1 MRPYERFLQYAAIH
15 TRSDESSDK
24 TPSTDRQ
31 FDLANLLVSQL
42 RELGVAD
49 ARVDTQCYVYA
60 SLPATPGREGDP
72 ALGFLAHL
80 DTADYEAASVRPRLH
95 PNYNGGDV
103 ALGSRTLSPGMFPHL
118 PSLSGETLITA
129 DGATLL
135 GADDKA
141 GAAEIMAM
149 AGRLLAE
156 GQPHGKICIGFTPD
170 EEIGRGTD
178 HFDVA
183 GFGADFAYTVDGG
196 PAGEIEWENF
206 NACSAD
212 FEIRGVDVHPGSAKD
227 TMVNALLVAMELG
240 AMLPAAETPR
250 HTEGYEGFYHL
261 LKLEGDPTAARIRY
275 LVRDHDEAGF
285 QQRKKTL
292 RHIEKTLNETWGDGT
307 VTLSIRDQYRNMAE
321 VIRRHPQLLARAERA
336 ARRAGLE
343 PRQIPIRGGTD
354 GANLSFM
361 GLPCPN
367 LGTGGYAFHG
377 PYEHI
382 TAEAMDRVTDMLV
395 YLATEEWQ

>member
-1 MRPYERFLQYAAIH
+1 M
-15 TRSDESSDK
+15 
-24 TPSTDRQ
+24 
-31 FDLANLLVSQL
+31 
-42 RELGVAD
+42 
-49 ARVDTQCYVYA
+49 
-60 SLPATPGREGDP
+60 
-72 ALGFLAHL
+72 
-80 DTADYEAASVRPRLH
+80 
-95 PNYNGGDV
+95 
-103 ALGSRTLSPGMFPHL
+103 
-118 PSLSGETLITA
+118 
-129 DGATLL
+129 
-135 GADDKA
+135 
-141 GAAEIMAM
+141 AE
-149 AGRLLAE
+149 RLLAE
-156 GQPHGKICIGFTPD
+156 GAPHGKICIGFTPD
-170 EEIGRGTD
+170 EEIGRGAE

-261 LKLEGDPTAARIRY
+261 LKLEGDPTAARMRY

-292 RHIEKTLNETWGDGT
+292 RHIAKTLNETWGDGT

-321 VIRRHPQLLARAERA
+321 IIRRHPQLLERAERA

>member
-15 TRSDESSDK
+15 TRSDERSDK
-24 TPSTDRQ
+24 TPSTERQ
-31 FDLANLLVSQL
+31 FDLANLLAAQL
-42 RELGVAD
+42 RALGAAD
-49 ARVDTQCYVYA
+49 ARVDGQCYVYA

-80 DTADYEAASVRPRLH
+80 DTADYEAASVRPQVY

-118 PSLSGETLITA
+118 PSLAGETLITT

-149 AGRLLAE
+149 AERLLAE
-156 GQPHGKICIGFTPD
+156 GAPHGKICIGFTPD
-170 EEIGRGTD
+170 EEIGRGAE

-261 LKLEGDPTAARIRY
+261 LKLEGDPTAARMRY

-292 RHIEKTLNETWGDGT
+292 RHIAKTLNETWGDGT

-321 VIRRHPQLLARAERA
+321 IIRRHPQLLERAERA